1 MIKII
6 TKQFNLKQNKHTKKM
21 INKQKFLGKFTIFQH
36 WFTSFRKKNQQE
48 IIREISNIAA
58 LKRET

>member
-1 MIKII
+1 
-6 TKQFNLKQNKHTKKM
+6 M